1 MGIKS
6 IKGAMVMEKATGRNL
21 MQPGGW
27 ISDEVGNYKWER
39 VWVSFRG
46 DFGLG

>member
-6 IKGAMVMEKATGRNL
+6 IKGTMRMEKATGRNL
-21 MQPGGW
+21 VQLGGW
-27 ISDEVGNYKWER
+27 IPDEVWNYKWER

-46 DFGLG
+46 DSRLG